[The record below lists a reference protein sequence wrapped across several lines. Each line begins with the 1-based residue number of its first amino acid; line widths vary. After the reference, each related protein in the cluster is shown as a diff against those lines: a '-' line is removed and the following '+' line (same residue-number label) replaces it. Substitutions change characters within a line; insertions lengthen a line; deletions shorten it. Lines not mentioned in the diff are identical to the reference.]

1 MQCSKLADERTAH
14 SEKEMALP
22 LSLRVMEIADIQST
36 TWQSPA
42 LQETWYHLKQMG
54 AVFILPTLAS
64 PHSVEDDL
72 HSG

>member
-1 MQCSKLADERTAH
+1 MQYSELADERTAH

-22 LSLRVMEIADIQST
+22 LSLGVMERADILHNLAEPNLAGDPVS
-36 TWQSPA
+36 
-42 LQETWYHLKQMG
+42 LKQMG
-54 AVFILPTLAS
+54 PVFILPTPAS